1 MGKSMEKSKTEPQL
15 NFEDKGWR
23 NNSAERDHMQPMCDH
38 ELSLQLYWGGA
49 DPKRCSVQTT
59 L

>member
-23 NNSAERDHMQPMCDH
+23 NNSAERDHM
-38 ELSLQLYWGGA
+38 
-49 DPKRCSVQTT
+49 
-59 L
+59 